1 MDLELVAKAEE
12 ENVRG
17 PVAEE
22 DGADAAV
29 VLPQAVHA
37 HLLEGVHRVLV
48 QVVLSVVLKKHL
60 NALKG
65 TEKGLGGAGEKG
77 RQTKAT
83 IGPTGE
89 LLISISLQ
97 QVLVGAKGA
106 EHQR

>member
-48 QVVLSVVLKKHL
+48 QVVLSVVLYKM
-60 NALKG
+60 
-65 TEKGLGGAGEKG
+65 
-77 RQTKAT
+77 
-83 IGPTGE
+83 
-89 LLISISLQ
+89 
-97 QVLVGAKGA
+97 
-106 EHQR
+106 

>member
-29 VLPQAVHA
+29 VLPQAVHPY
-37 HLLEGVHRVLV
+37 LLEGVHRVLV

-65 TEKGLGGAGEKG
+65 TEEGLGGAGEKG
-77 RQTKAT
+77 GQTKAT
-83 IGPTGE
+83 IGPTGK
-89 LLISISLQ
+89 LLIAVSLQ
-97 QVLVGAKGA
+97 QVLIGAKGA